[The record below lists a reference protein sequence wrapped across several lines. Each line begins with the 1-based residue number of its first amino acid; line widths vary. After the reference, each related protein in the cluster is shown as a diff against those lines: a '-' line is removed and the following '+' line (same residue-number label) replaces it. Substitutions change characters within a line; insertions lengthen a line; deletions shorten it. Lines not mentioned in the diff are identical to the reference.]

1 MEVTYTAESIEA
13 ALRQLYEN
21 TGDGYA
27 NANQYLTAMQLS
39 PQAWDVA
46 WLLLDTAKP
55 LEVQYFGATTLHA
68 KLCRHFH
75 QVSAVH
81 YDALRTKL
89 LQVVV
94 QYARGPKL
102 VLTKLLGAMASFV
115 VNTVGSFWPSAIQ
128 DLLMSFHPLVFPL
141 LAPDHLLKLLLDLLA
156 FIPEELHSTEQS
168 QRSSNRQPLEA
179 SSGKVFGLIS
189 QLSVLDADALNC
201 LGAWSQLSFER
212 DLQASL
218 LPRVVACVRH
228 EELCVPAIEVLT
240 IVAGHPGLH
249 KFPNFL
255 LELVGHVIQL
265 EDRLLE
271 KMDAGDILQDSCNQF
286 CELLIEIVESHAHTL
301 VSTLVFKP
309 DQQPSILKL
318 FELLLKCTG
327 TSRQYP
333 VDETWSRGSLTAWH
347 ALQDAASSFDG
358 AYHESLLLLLQPLWQ
373 NLFETLLRKARL
385 PLDDSHWDFEQK
397 DALRC
402 CRMDIGDCIMS
413 LYGLLHES
421 LLAAL
426 GAHLQVAMLALEQDC
441 RNWPLVEACLLALQA
456 VAENVCPGQ
465 EGYLSPQ
472 LRAALPRLVAHPQ
485 LQPATLACLGSLGA
499 WLQDPE
505 QLGTVLPVL
514 LSGLEAG
521 PKTSLAASLALKDLA
536 RDCPEA
542 LRPHTQPLLEA
553 TQRLLLGRNLGPRER
568 VRLFS
573 LAGQLLA
580 AWEPPQCEAWLSAV
594 LAHELP
600 SLQAGEEV
608 PRVVQALQ
616 ELASLVSGLAA
627 REEPPSLVDP
637 LLARLLPSFRALAA
651 QHAQNELVVDGL
663 CECARRAAIAV
674 SPTGG
679 EQLLSLLI
687 ELQEACPQATILDA
701 CRLLL
706 LMLAGSSEQPS
717 AAAVTALSRI
727 CNATLQPAMASIHNF
742 RESTAVLESFYQL
755 LCSVARKAA
764 RLLQVE
770 GANLSRVVQCGIV
783 AIGLPEKATV
793 KAAAFF
799 LAEVIN
805 QSQQHSGL
813 EEVVNSHRLALW
825 EQCLVVVAG
834 DGGSPRSAVEFMA
847 DVILALTRQ
856 HLQASS
862 ACVTQLLM
870 RPGFPSPRLTTPE
883 KARFSRLL
891 LRERTNKRCIKE
903 TLVEMSL
910 ICRGLVG
917 TEYAAQTTQRLD

>member
-1 MEVTYTAESIEA
+1 MEITYTAESIEA
-13 ALRQLYEN
+13 ALRQLYQN

-39 PQAWDVA
+39 TQAWDIA
-46 WLLLDTAKP
+46 WQLLDMAKP

-68 KLCRHFH
+68 KLSRHFH

-89 LQVVV
+89 LQAVV

-102 VLTKLLGAMASFV
+102 VLTKVLGAMASFV
-115 VNTVGSFWPSAIQ
+115 VNTVGSFWPSAIE
-128 DLLMSFHPLVFPL
+128 DLLMSFHPLVFTL

-168 QRSSNRQPLEA
+168 QRGANRQPLEA
-179 SSGKVFGLIS
+179 SSGKVFGFIGRLA
-189 QLSVLDADALNC
+189 VLDSEALNC
-201 LGAWSQLSFER
+201 LGAWSQVCFDR
-212 DLQASL
+212 DLQAAL
-218 LPRVVACVRH
+218 LPRVVACVRD

-240 IVAGHPGLH
+240 IIAGHPGLH

-255 LELVGHVIQL
+255 LELVGHVVQL
-265 EDRLLE
+265 DDLLSE

-309 DQQPSILKL
+309 EQRPSILKL
-318 FELLLKCTG
+318 FDLLLRCTG
-327 TSRQYP
+327 TTRQYP

-358 AYHESLLLLLQPLWQ
+358 SNHESLLLLLQPLWQ

-385 PLDDSHWDFEQK
+385 PQDNSHWDFEQK

-426 GAHLQVAMLALEQDC
+426 GAHLQVSMLQLEQDS
-441 RNWPLVEACLLALQA
+441 RAWPLVEACLLALQA

-465 EGYLSPQ
+465 ECYLGPQ

-485 LQPATLACLGSLGA
+485 LQPATLSCLGSLGA

-514 LSGLEAG
+514 VAGLEAE

-542 LRPHTQPLLEA
+542 LRPHTRPLLEA

-580 AWEPPQCEAWLSAV
+580 SWELPLSEAWLSEV
-594 LAHELP
+594 LSHELP
-600 SLQAGEEV
+600 LLQADL
-608 PRVVQALQ
+608 PRVVQTLQ
-616 ELASLVSGLAA
+616 ELAGLVSGLAA

-637 LLARLLPSFRALAA
+637 VLAQVLPMFRAVAA
-651 QHAQNELVVDGL
+651 QHGRNELAVDGI
-663 CECARRAAIAV
+663 CECAKRAAIAV
-674 SPTGG
+674 SPTGR

-687 ELQEACPQATILDA
+687 ELQEACPQAAILDA
-701 CRLLL
+701 CRPLLL
-706 LMLAGSSEQPS
+706 SLAAPSEHPS
-717 AAAVTALSRI
+717 AAVAAALGRI
-727 CNATLQPAMASIHNF
+727 CNTTLQPAMASIHNF
-742 RESTAVLESFYQL
+742 RESTAILDSFYQL
-755 LCSVARKAA
+755 LSSVARRAA
-764 RLLQVE
+764 HLLQVE
-770 GANLSRVVQCGIV
+770 GVNLSRVFQCGIV

-793 KAAAFF
+793 KAAALF

-805 QSQQHSGL
+805 QSQQYSGL
-813 EEVVNSHRLALW
+813 EEVVNSHRLSLW
-825 EQCLVVVAG
+825 EQCFVVVAG

-862 ACVTQLLM
+862 QCVAELLM
-870 RPGFPSPRLTTPE
+870 RPGFPSPRLTEPE
-883 KARFSRLL
+883 KERFLRLL
-891 LRERTNKRCIKE
+891 LRERSNKRCIKE

-910 ICRGLVG
+910 VCRGLVG
-917 TEYAAQTTQRLD
+917 TEYAAQTTQRID

>member
-13 ALRQLYEN
+13 ALRQLYQN

-27 NANQYLTAMQLS
+27 TANQYLTAMQLS
-39 PQAWDVA
+39 PQAWDIA
-46 WLLLDTAKP
+46 WQLLDMAKP

-68 KLCRHFH
+68 KLSRHFH
-75 QVSAVH
+75 QVSGVH

-89 LQVVV
+89 LQAVV

-102 VLTKLLGAMASFV
+102 VLTKLLAAMASFV
-115 VNTVGSFWPSAIQ
+115 VNTVGSFWPTAIQ
-128 DLLMSFHPLVFPL
+128 DLLMSFHPLVFTL
-141 LAPDHLLKLLLDLLA
+141 LAPDHLLKLLLDLLT

-168 QRSSNRQPLEA
+168 QRGTNRQPLEA
-179 SSGKVFGLIS
+179 SSGKVFGLIGR
-189 QLSVLDADALNC
+189 LGVLTREALNC
-201 LGAWSQLSFER
+201 LGAWSQLGFER
-212 DLQASL
+212 DLQAAL
-218 LPRVVACVRH
+218 LPRVVACVRE

-240 IVAGHPGLH
+240 IIAGHPGLH

-255 LELVGHVIQL
+255 SELVAHVVQL
-265 EDRLLE
+265 EDVLSE
-271 KMDAGDILQDSCNQF
+271 KMDAGDMLQDSCNHF

-309 DQQPSILKL
+309 EQEPSILKL
-318 FELLLKCTG
+318 FELLLRCTG

-333 VDETWSRGSLTAWH
+333 VDETWSRGTLTAWH
-347 ALQDAASSFDG
+347 ALQDAASSDR
-358 AYHESLLLLLQPLWQ
+358 ANHETLLLRLQPLWQ

-385 PLDDSHWDFEQK
+385 PLDDSLWDFEQK

-426 GAHLQVAMLALEQDC
+426 GAHLQVSMLALERDD

-465 EGYLSPQ
+465 EGYLGPQ

-568 VRLFS
+568 TRLFS

-580 AWEPPQCEAWLSAV
+580 SWEPPQCKAWLSVV
-594 LAHELP
+594 LPQQLP
-600 SLQAGEEV
+600 SLQGEDQ

-616 ELASLVSGLAA
+616 ELAALVSGLAA

-637 LLARLLPSFRALAA
+637 LLAQLLPTFRTVATLH
-651 QHAQNELVVDGL
+651 QQDELVVDGL
-663 CECARRAAIAV
+663 CECAKRAAIAV
-674 SPTGG
+674 SPAGG

-701 CRLLL
+701 CRPLL
-706 LMLAGSSEQPS
+706 LMLAPSSEQPS
-717 AAAVTALSRI
+717 AAAATALRRI
-727 CNATLQPAMASIHNF
+727 CNATLQPAMTSIHNF
-742 RESTAVLESFYQL
+742 RESTAVLDSFYQL
-755 LCSVARKAA
+755 LCNVARKAS
-764 RLLQVE
+764 RLLLVE
-770 GANLSRVVQCGIV
+770 ASNLSRVFQCGIV

-793 KAAAFF
+793 KAAALF

-805 QSQQHSGL
+805 QSQQHSGM
-813 EEVVNSHRLALW
+813 EGVVNSHRLALW

-847 DVILALTRQ
+847 DVILALTKQ
-856 HLQASS
+856 HMQASS
-862 ACVTQLLM
+862 ACVSQLLM
-870 RPGFPSPRLTTPE
+870 RPGFPSPRLSEAE
-883 KARFSRLL
+883 KGRYFRLL
-891 LRERTNKRCIKE
+891 LRERSNKRCIKE

-910 ICRGLVG
+910 VCRGLVG
-917 TEYAAQTTQRLD
+917 TEYAAQTTQRID